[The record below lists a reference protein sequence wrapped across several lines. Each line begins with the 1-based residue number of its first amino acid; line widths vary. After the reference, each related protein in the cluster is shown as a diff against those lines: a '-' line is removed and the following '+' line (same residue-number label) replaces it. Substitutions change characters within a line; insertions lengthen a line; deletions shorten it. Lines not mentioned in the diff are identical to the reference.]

1 MITSDEIQN
10 IKQNK
15 RQERILKRLNH
26 TLTYENATIIA
37 FAAFGMVGYAILLM
51 ILSFIAIGYSTYL
64 VKTLYTLNKT
74 KWLIAFFI
82 MVFSPLILK
91 LILSKTI
98 VLDII
103 LPTISLFMFYLFCW
117 ILKFY
122 VSKWL
127 EDIKYAG
134 ENFDE

>member
-10 IKQNK
+10 KK
-15 RQERILKRLNH
+15 QERTLKRLNH
-26 TLTYENATIIA
+26 TLTYENATIIM
-37 FAAFGMVGYAILLM
+37 FAGYGMVGLM
-51 ILSFIAIGYSTYL
+51 IILVVLSFLAIAYSTYL
-64 VKTLYTLNKT
+64 IKTLYTLNKT

-82 MVFSPLILK
+82 MVLPPLILK
-91 LILSKTI
+91 LILSDTI

-117 ILKFY
+117 VLKFY
-122 VSKWL
+122 VGRWL
-127 EDIKYAG
+127 EDIKYVG